1 LATGMNWSIFAKI
14 IINIIVALFFLA
26 HCVYSNCYISDCPV
40 FDVYSVKRM
49 YNVKVST
56 GKNT

>member
-1 LATGMNWSIFAKI
+1 LDRPLQRGITESD
-14 IINIIVALFFLA
+14 
-26 HCVYSNCYISDCPV
+26 SDSDCYINDCLV